1 MRHATDPDPDPAGTT
16 SMRPSADSHVK
27 RQNKQETNIHKY
39 NTIVVKTQNKK
50 KNKKNTTNK
59 QIIKTAK
66 TPTKTFYKKLYC
78 KQTKNPQNK
87 KMLKLC

>member
-50 KNKKNTTNK
+50 KNKKKYNKQTNHQNGENTNK
-59 QIIKTAK
+59 NV
-66 TPTKTFYKKLYC
+66 L
-78 KQTKNPQNK
+78 
-87 KMLKLC
+87 

>member
-39 NTIVVKTQNKK
+39 NTIVVKTQNKRK
-50 KNKKNTTNK
+50 KQKKIQQTNK
-59 QIIKTAK
+59 SSKRRKHQQKRSIRNCTASKQKTLK
-66 TPTKTFYKKLYC
+66 TKKC
-78 KQTKNPQNK
+78 
-87 KMLKLC
+87 